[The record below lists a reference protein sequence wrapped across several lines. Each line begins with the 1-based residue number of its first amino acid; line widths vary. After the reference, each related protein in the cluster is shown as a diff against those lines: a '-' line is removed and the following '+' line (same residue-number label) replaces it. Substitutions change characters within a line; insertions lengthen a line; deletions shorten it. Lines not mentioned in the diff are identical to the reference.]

1 MSYAELHC
9 LSHYSFLRG
18 ASHPAELVN
27 TAKVLGYSALA
38 ITDECSLAGIVKAH
52 TAAKACG
59 LKLVIGSEFELDNQK
74 LIVLV
79 TDRPAYSELS
89 TLITLARRRSIK
101 GEYILNWS
109 DLEHNLHSG
118 LIIWLPSRNLDR
130 DTIKVQELL
139 KWSDGRLWIGVEH
152 LLDGHEIDNYHYLR
166 NLSALWQI
174 PLVACG
180 DVHMLSLIHI

>member
-109 DLEHNLHSG
+109 DL
-118 LIIWLPSRNLDR
+118 
-130 DTIKVQELL
+130 
-139 KWSDGRLWIGVEH
+139 
-152 LLDGHEIDNYHYLR
+152 
-166 NLSALWQI
+166 
-174 PLVACG
+174 
-180 DVHMLSLIHI
+180 